1 MRGEHIFDSG
11 ETEGHCGS
19 SPQLSH
25 HTESSHTVSVS
36 AVNRIHGRVKY
47 KYRIGAGISAR
58 EFDGKVT
65 VVALATWPRTAPG
78 QAWTQP
84 VHGSLW
90 TYGTVGHAW
99 GEAERHGLRGGRDHG
114 GGTAGVARGAS
125 ATNKGR
131 WKPGRVRR
139 MTRTMLTTRSLRMSL
154 PTLLKTLVRFTKAK
168 MHWNE
173 GKVLQTFCYLPNLNQ
188 NIFKVGQNFNEG
200 LKIT

>member
-1 MRGEHIFDSG
+1 M
-11 ETEGHCGS
+11 CGS

-47 KYRIGAGISAR
+47 EYRIGAGISPR

-154 PTLLKTLVRFTKAK
+154 PTLLKTLVRFAKAK

-173 GKVLQTFCYLPNLNQ
+173 CKVRQTFAIYQILTKTSSKSAKILMRALKQ
-188 NIFKVGQNFNEG
+188 SNFDVVS
-200 LKIT
+200 